1 MDKSDT
7 IASLAKALSLAQG
20 EMKAA
25 AMNAVNPFLKN
36 KYADLGSVIEAA
48 RPVLVKNGLSFTQ
61 LVYRDETGIGVET
74 VLMHASGEWISSRLS
89 VEVGEERGKSTAQVA
104 GSVITYLRRYALSA
118 ILGIYA
124 DEDTDGNGHEK
135 QPQKRE
141 TEPAPVV
148 PASQK
153 GLMHPTEGQP
163 EQPKQQRKATME
175 ELRARFE
182 ELIVEAQKLGVA
194 VSSEIPASISE
205 EELTRRGKA
214 LAAAIK
220 AAKA

>member
-1 MDKSDT
+1 MDKSET
-7 IASLAKALSLAQG
+7 IASLAKSLALAQG
-20 EMKAA
+20 EMKPA
-25 AMNAVNPFLKN
+25 AMNATNPFLKSR
-36 KYADLGSVIEAA
+36 YADLGSIIEAA
-48 RPVLVKNGLSFTQ
+48 RPVMAKNGLTFTQ

-104 GSVITYLRRYALSA
+104 GSVITYLRRYALAA

-124 DEDTDGNGHEK
+124 EEDTDGNGHEK

-141 TEPAPVV
+141 VEPASRVARTEEKAPS
-148 PASQK
+148 A
-153 GLMHPTEGQP
+153 GLLARWG
-163 EQPKQQRKATME
+163 
-175 ELRARFE
+175 ELCR
-182 ELIVEAQKLGVA
+182 EAQGLGIAVA
-194 VSSEIPASISE
+194 EISPDITEA
-205 EELTRRGKA
+205 ELTSRGKA

>member
-1 MDKSDT
+1 MDKSET

-20 EMKAA
+20 EMKPA
-25 AMNAVNPFLKN
+25 AMNATNPFLKN
-36 KYADLGSVIEAA
+36 RYADLGSIIEAA
-48 RPVLVKNGLSFTQ
+48 RPVMTKNGLTFTQ

-104 GSVITYLRRYALSA
+104 GSVITYLRRYALAA

-124 DEDTDGNGHEK
+124 DEDTDGNSHEK

-141 TEPAPVV
+141 VEPASR
-148 PASQK
+148 A
-153 GLMHPTEGQP
+153 GLTRTE
-163 EQPKQQRKATME
+163 EKAPSAGLLARWG
-175 ELRARFE
+175 ELCH
-182 ELIVEAQKLGVA
+182 EAQQLGIAVA
-194 VSSEIPASISE
+194 EISPDITEA
-205 EELTRRGKA
+205 ELTSRGKA

>member
-1 MDKSDT
+1 MDKSET

-20 EMKAA
+20 EMKPA
-25 AMNAVNPFLKN
+25 AMNATNPFLKSR
-36 KYADLGSVIEAA
+36 YADLGSIIEAA
-48 RPVLVKNGLSFTQ
+48 RPVMAKNGLTFSQ

-89 VEVGEERGKSTAQVA
+89 VEVGDERGKSTAQVA
-104 GSVITYLRRYALSA
+104 GSVITYLRRYALAA

-141 TEPAPVV
+141 VEPASR
-148 PASQK
+148 A
-153 GLMHPTEGQP
+153 GLTRTEEKSPSAGLLA
-163 EQPKQQRKATME
+163 RWG
-175 ELRARFE
+175 ELCR
-182 ELIVEAQKLGVA
+182 EAQQLGIAVA
-194 VSSEIPASISE
+194 EISPDITEA
-205 EELTRRGKA
+205 ELTARGKA

>member
-1 MDKSDT
+1 MDKSET

-20 EMKAA
+20 EMKPA
-25 AMNAVNPFLKN
+25 AMNATNPFLKN
-36 KYADLGSVIEAA
+36 RYADLGSIIEAA
-48 RPVLVKNGLSFTQ
+48 RPVMTKNGLTFTQ

-104 GSVITYLRRYALSA
+104 GSVITYLRRYALAA

-141 TEPAPVV
+141 VEPASRVTHTEEKAPS
-148 PASQK
+148 A
-153 GLMHPTEGQP
+153 GLLARWG
-163 EQPKQQRKATME
+163 
-175 ELRARFE
+175 ELCH
-182 ELIVEAQKLGVA
+182 EAQGLGIAVA
-194 VSSEIPASISE
+194 EISPDITEA
-205 EELTRRGKA
+205 ELTSRGKA

>member
-1 MDKSDT
+1 MDKSET

-20 EMKAA
+20 EMKPA
-25 AMNAVNPFLKN
+25 AMNATNPFLKN
-36 KYADLGSVIEAA
+36 RYADLGSIIEAA
-48 RPVLVKNGLSFTQ
+48 RPVMTKNGLTFTQ

-104 GSVITYLRRYALSA
+104 GSVITYLRRYALAA

-141 TEPAPVV
+141 VEPASRVTEKAPS
-148 PASQK
+148 A
-153 GLMHPTEGQP
+153 GLLARWG
-163 EQPKQQRKATME
+163 
-175 ELRARFE
+175 ELCR
-182 ELIVEAQKLGVA
+182 EAQELGIAVA
-194 VSSEIPASISE
+194 EISPDITEA
-205 EELTRRGKA
+205 ELTSRGKA

>member
-74 VLMHASGEWISSRLS
+74 VLLHASGEWISSRLS

-104 GSVITYLRRYALSA
+104 GSVITYLRRYALAA

-153 GLMHPTEGQP
+153 GLMHPTEDRPSDGLLTRWAQ
-163 EQPKQQRKATME
+163 
-175 ELRARFE
+175 L
-182 ELIVEAQKLGVA
+182 VDEAQTLGIPVT
-194 VSSEIPASISE
+194 EISPEITAA
-205 EELTRRGKA
+205 ELTARGKA

>member
-1 MDKSDT
+1 MDKSET

-20 EMKAA
+20 EMKPA
-25 AMNAVNPFLKN
+25 AMNATNPFLKN
-36 KYADLGSVIEAA
+36 RYADLGSIIEAA
-48 RPVLVKNGLSFTQ
+48 RPVMTKNGLTFTQ

-104 GSVITYLRRYALSA
+104 GSVITYLRRYALAA

-141 TEPAPVV
+141 VG
-148 PASQK
+148 PASRA
-153 GLMHPTEGQP
+153 GLTRTE
-163 EQPKQQRKATME
+163 EKAPSAGLLARWG
-175 ELRARFE
+175 ELCR
-182 ELIVEAQKLGVA
+182 EAQQLGIAVA
-194 VSSEIPASISE
+194 EISPDITEA
-205 EELTRRGKA
+205 ELTARGKA

>member
-48 RPVLVKNGLSFTQ
+48 RPVLVKNGLAFTQ
-61 LVYRDETGIGVET
+61 LVYRDEACIGVET

-141 TEPAPVV
+141 VEPASR
-148 PASQK
+148 A
-153 GLMHPTEGQP
+153 GLTQHEDDRPSDG
-163 EQPKQQRKATME
+163 
-175 ELRARFE
+175 LLARWAQ
-182 ELIVEAQKLGVA
+182 LVDEAQALGVA
-194 VSSEIPASISE
+194 VAEISPEITAA
-205 EELTRRGKA
+205 ELTARGKA

>member
-1 MDKSDT
+1 MDKSET

-25 AMNAVNPFLKN
+25 TMNAVNPFLKN

-74 VLMHASGEWISSRLS
+74 VLMHESGEWISSRLS

-104 GSVITYLRRYALSA
+104 GSIITYLRRYALAA

-153 GLMHPTEGQP
+153 GLMHPTEDRPSDG
-163 EQPKQQRKATME
+163 
-175 ELRARFE
+175 LLARWAQ
-182 ELIVEAQKLGVA
+182 LVDEAQALGIAVA
-194 VSSEIPASISE
+194 EISPEITAA
-205 EELTRRGKA
+205 ELTARGKA

>member
-1 MDKSDT
+1 MDKSET

-20 EMKAA
+20 EMKPA
-25 AMNAVNPFLKN
+25 AMNATNPFLKN
-36 KYADLGSVIEAA
+36 RYADLGSIIEAA
-48 RPVLVKNGLSFTQ
+48 RPVMAKNGLTFSQ

-104 GSVITYLRRYALSA
+104 GSVITYLRRYALAA

-141 TEPAPVV
+141 VEPASR
-148 PASQK
+148 A
-153 GLMHPTEGQP
+153 GLTRTE
-163 EQPKQQRKATME
+163 EKAPSAGLLARWG
-175 ELRARFE
+175 ELCR
-182 ELIVEAQKLGVA
+182 EAQQLGIAVA
-194 VSSEIPASISE
+194 EISPDITEA
-205 EELTRRGKA
+205 ELTSRGKA

>member
-1 MDKSDT
+1 MDKSET

-20 EMKAA
+20 EMKPA
-25 AMNAVNPFLKN
+25 AMNATNPFLKN
-36 KYADLGSVIEAA
+36 RYADLGSIIEAA
-48 RPVLVKNGLSFTQ
+48 RPVMAKNGLTFSQ

-104 GSVITYLRRYALSA
+104 GSVITYLRRYALAA

-141 TEPAPVV
+141 VEPASR
-148 PASQK
+148 A
-153 GLMHPTEGQP
+153 GLTRTE
-163 EQPKQQRKATME
+163 EKAPSAGLLARWG
-175 ELRARFE
+175 ELCR
-182 ELIVEAQKLGVA
+182 EAQRLGIAVA
-194 VSSEIPASISE
+194 EISPDITEA
-205 EELTRRGKA
+205 ELTAPGKA